1 MDQGKEINK
10 STPIKHPE
18 IKNCSSAYIHE
29 IEPTAVFPVFF
40 MHLDSNEVKAEIEAD
55 ELASFSQWL
64 LALKGNT
71 IRRIDK
77 VTRAIGG
84 QVEYSTD
91 NFIFVDHYLEHL
103 LNCKDTP
110 DNRRKQASSWSY
122 AHEEFRSMRKRRED
136 IDNLLSKEDP
146 LILEM
151 LRKPLYY
158 TEPEI
163 RQEEERL
170 KAEQETQRKFID
182 FLTST
187 KDITDR
193 QEFLEKLNEDL
204 PEFSQLLEEFKN
216 SLLRAKPG
224 TDPLDTFLD
233 KSADPARSFPINAGY
248 EFVKENVEK
257 QLSLE
262 PGVAKS
268 NSVFNDPVK
277 SVTKFTSEDLEDVL
291 VCLVSK
297 SSPVPVDKAN
307 EIINAVISK
316 RSEMID
322 NMDPWLERLEQHRQL
337 MKGLLSKH
345 SISEDLV
352 ERLVK
357 SVEFV
362 SDHPAFGKKT
372 IRQSTVFEAAFNAL
386 VFAKKGK
393 LDLNSPAFESFF
405 KEVFPHEVSQKA
417 IDVIRE
423 W

>member
-1 MDQGKEINK
+1 MSEDQERKEPRLVK
-10 STPIKHPE
+10 PLETEK
-18 IKNCSSAYIHE
+18 CSGRHFHE
-29 IEPTAVFPVFF
+29 IEPTAFFPDFF
-40 MHLDSNEVKAEIEAD
+40 IQLDSNEVKAEIEAD
-55 ELASFSQWL
+55 ELADFSQWL
-64 LALKGNT
+64 FALKGKT
-71 IRRIDK
+71 VERIDK
-77 VTRAIGG
+77 VIRAIGR
-84 QVEYSTD
+84 QVEYSPD

-110 DNRRKQASSWSY
+110 DNRRQQASSWFY
-122 AHEEFRSMRKRRED
+122 AHEEFRSMRGSGKA

-146 LILEM
+146 LILEL

-158 TEPEI
+158 TESEI
-163 RQEEERL
+163 KQEEKRL

-204 PEFSQLLEEFKN
+204 PEFSQLLEEFKD
-216 SLLRAKPG
+216 SLLRVKPE
-224 TDPLDTFLD
+224 TDPLDTFID
-233 KSADPARSFPINAGY
+233 KCADPARSFPVSAGY
-248 EFVKENVEK
+248 EFVKEKIER
-257 QLSLE
+257 QLSFTS
-262 PGVAKS
+262 GVGKS
-268 NSVFNDPVK
+268 SSVYTNPVK
-277 SVTKFTSEDLEDVL
+277 SVTKLTSEDLEDVL

-297 SSPVPVDKAN
+297 SSPVPAEKAN

-316 RSEMID
+316 RSEMVD
-322 NMDPWLERLEQHRQL
+322 KMDPRLEYLEQKRQL
-337 MKGLLSKH
+337 MKDFLSKH

-362 SDHPAFGKKT
+362 SDHPALGKKT

-393 LDLNSPAFESFF
+393 LNLKSPAFESFF
-405 KEVFPHEVSQKA
+405 KEVFPHDVTQGA
-417 IDVIRE
+417 INIIRE
-423 W
+423 